1 MTDQLDRRV
10 DLLARMDTALA
21 RRTTRTEHEL
31 SAIANELD
39 ALGRSSTD
47 EVDLLELNQ
56 RFGRTLFV
64 LSDGS
69 DHALATAAAR
79 HLGTALALARKHRP
93 DGVAEIK
100 LDLFRAEHA
109 VVTLDAQSRQV
120 HDRERAEAA
129 A

>member
-1 MTDQLDRRV
+1 MNNPPDLRA

-21 RRTTRTEHEL
+21 RRTTRTKHEL
-31 SAIANELD
+31 DAIATELD
-39 ALGRSSTD
+39 ALGRSAG
-47 EVDLLELNQ
+47 EVELLELNQ
-56 RFGRTLFV
+56 RFGRTLFA
-64 LSDGS
+64 LSAGA

-109 VVTLDAQSRQV
+109 AVTLAAQSRQT
-120 HDRERAEAA
+120 HQRERAEAA